1 MAGILRYGLCI
12 SNDDI
17 PAEEAMRAQTI
28 KNLVRVCGYSWTLY
42 AGWTILICLFAALT
56 AVFIEGTPDAVGTVP
71 GNHLTSSLVG
81 MALLWL
87 IVLAGIAIG
96 EVHIRRHIRAHRR
109 ADQEFRTS
117 WDTSFDGMRVI
128 DQNGIVLIVND
139 AYCRIVGKPRREIV
153 GRCFTEVYHETV
165 REQIRATFDEV
176 IAGFARGPMEGRDM
190 QLWNGR
196 RVVLEI
202 TNTRMPGD
210 EQNRKTLTIIRDVT
224 EQIHAQEALGRERQL
239 LRTIVDAI
247 PHSVYAKDIAG
258 RFTMVNARALRGL
271 RLSTVED
278 AIGKTYAELVSPKA
292 AQRALE
298 QEERIRETGEAMA
311 PVEEFKRDPQS
322 GEIQSVSVITKV
334 PLRDATGTVCGIVG
348 VNFDITGRKKAEEAL
363 QHSLSLQTATLESTT
378 DAILVVNRQG
388 AVSGVNSRFFELWR
402 IPPDVAAS
410 GDDEKLL
417 GFVLDQLADPD
428 QFLEKVR
435 YLYAHPSELTF
446 DLLEFRDGR
455 LFERYSQPQKLG
467 EDIVGRV
474 WCFRD
479 VTERMRSQRELEKAK
494 LDAEAG
500 ARAKSE
506 FLATMSHEIRTP
518 MNGVI
523 GMTSL
528 LLETPLSPEQREFA
542 ETIKSSGDTLL
553 TIINDILDFSKIDSG
568 KMELERSSYS
578 PVTCIEETLD
588 LLAPRA
594 TEKGLELI
602 SMIAPDFPFA
612 VLGDSTRIRQ
622 VLMNLVGNAVKF
634 TERGEVVVT
643 GKATPK
649 EGSGIDM
656 IISVRDTGIGMS
668 DEVKSRLF
676 QSFSQGDSSTTRRF
690 GGTGLGLV
698 ISRRLVELMGGRL
711 EVESMEGKGSVFS
724 LVIPTIV
731 AAEARAHRK
740 SPSYNFANKR
750 VLIVDDNATNARILA
765 EHCALYRLQPTTFAR
780 PADALRNLEHES
792 YDFAL
797 VDMLM
802 PEMDGMAFGRQVR
815 SMASCQKMPMVLLTS
830 ASSHD
835 NRRVREI
842 FTMCVHKPL
851 KYTRFA
857 DFLSDILQADTRI
870 ATPVKKTDP
879 GRKIAD
885 RIPLKILLVED
896 NPVNQMLAVR
906 MLEKLGY
913 TPDLAADGRVAVD
926 VTRSG
931 EYDLVFMDVLM
942 PEMDGLEATR
952 RIVEGRTRWDRP
964 VVIAMTANAMD
975 GDREKCLAA
984 GMDDYISKPMRMDDL
999 RRVIEKFGGVSPA

>member
-1 MAGILRYGLCI
+1 MK
-12 SNDDI
+12 
-17 PAEEAMRAQTI
+17 AQTNR
-28 KNLVRVCGYSWTLY
+28 NLISAGRYSWTLY
-42 AGWTILICLFAALT
+42 AGWTILICLFAVLT
-56 AVFIEGTPDAVGTVP
+56 AVFTEGTPESIGALP
-71 GNHLTSSLVG
+71 GNHLTGSLVG
-81 MALLWL
+81 MVLLWL
-87 IVLAGIAIG
+87 VVLTGIAIG
-96 EVHIRRHIRAHRR
+96 EVHIRRHIQALRR

-128 DQNGIVLIVND
+128 DQNGIVVIVND
-139 AYCRIVGKPRREIV
+139 AYCRIVGKSRKEIV
-153 GRCFTEVYHETV
+153 GRSFTQVYHETI
-165 REQIRATFDEV
+165 REHIHAAFDEMMV
-176 IAGFARGPMEGRDM
+176 GLTRRPMEGREM

-202 TNTRMPGD
+202 NNTRLPGD
-210 EQNRKTLTIIRDVT
+210 EKHRKILTIIRDVT
-224 EQIHAQEALGRERQL
+224 EQIQAREALGRERQL

-271 RLSTVED
+271 RLSSVDE
-278 AIGKTYAELVSPKA
+278 ALGKAYAELVSPEA
-292 AQRALE
+292 ARRAQE
-298 QEERIRETGEAMA
+298 QEDRIKATGEAMS
-311 PVEEFKRDPQS
+311 PVEEFRRDPQT
-322 GEIQSVSVITKV
+322 GEIQAVSVITKV
-334 PLRDATGTVCGIVG
+334 PLRDETGSVCGIVG
-348 VNFDITGRKKAEEAL
+348 VNFDITARKKAEEAL

-388 AVSGVNSRFFELWR
+388 AVSGVNHRFFELWR
-402 IPPDVAAS
+402 IPADLAAS

-417 GFVLDQLADPD
+417 AFVIDQLKDPE
-428 QFLEKVR
+428 QFLAKVR
-435 YLYAHPSELTF
+435 SLYAHPDESTF

-455 LFERYSQPQKLG
+455 FFERYSQPQRLDD
-467 EDIVGRV
+467 EIVGRV

-500 ARAKSE
+500 ARAKSD

-542 ETIKSSGDTLL
+542 ETIKTSGDTLL

-568 KMELERSSYS
+568 KMELERSAYS

-594 TEKGLELI
+594 FEKGLELI
-602 SMIAPDFPFA
+602 SMIAPNFPLA

-634 TERGEVVVT
+634 TEQGEIIVAASVEQ
-643 GKATPK
+643 K
-649 EGSGIDM
+649 EGKGID
-656 IISVRDTGIGMS
+656 ILISVRDTGIGMS

-711 EVESMEGKGSVFS
+711 SVESVEGEGSMFS
-724 LVIPTIV
+724 LTIPTVV
-731 AAEARAHRK
+731 AAEARIQRK
-740 SPSYNFANKR
+740 SGAHTFANKR
-750 VLIVDDNATNARILA
+750 VLIVDDNSTNARILS
-765 EHCALYRLQPTTFAR
+765 EHCALHSLRPTVFAS
-780 PADALRNLEHES
+780 PANALHNLELET
-792 YDFAL
+792 YDLAL

-802 PEMDGMAFGRQVR
+802 PEMDGMTFGRQVR
-815 SMASCQKMPMVLLTS
+815 SMASCRTMPMVLLTS
-830 ASSHD
+830 ASSQD
-835 NRRVREI
+835 DRSAREL
-842 FTMCVHKPL
+842 FTLCAHKPL

-857 DFLSDILQADTRI
+857 DFLSTVMQAGPTNT
-870 ATPVKKTDP
+870 APAKKA
-879 GRKIAD
+879 GSGENIAD
-885 RIPLKILLVED
+885 RIPLKLLLVED
-896 NPVNQMLAVR
+896 NPVNQMLARR

-913 TPDLAADGRVAVD
+913 TPDLAVDGRMAVEVAR
-926 VTRSG
+926 TGR
-931 EYDLVFMDVLM
+931 YDLVFMDVLM

-952 RIVEGRTRWDRP
+952 RIVSGCEGWDRP
-964 VVIAMTANAMD
+964 VIIAMTAHAMD

-999 RRVIEKFGGVSPA
+999 RRVIEKYGAISAA